1 MVLGT
6 MCQGELQMGWLVPLL
21 TLRSKS
27 NKKLERM
34 ASKETKRSKWLMGWD
49 ECPPLHQA
57 RRLGTQIYIF
67 HFQSLCPHH
76 FFSLKIPPPAQSEPS
91 RP

>member
-34 ASKETKRSKWLMGWD
+34 AGKGTNRTKRLMG
-49 ECPPLHQA
+49 
-57 RRLGTQIYIF
+57 
-67 HFQSLCPHH
+67 
-76 FFSLKIPPPAQSEPS
+76 
-91 RP
+91 